1 MSQQIGVLFWMAS
14 KPIYYWDA
22 CLFYEW
28 LCNESVTAAKKD
40 GVKELLDANEG
51 KENLI
56 VTSVITHLEVLPRK
70 LDGKG
75 VTDEGDYLALFD
87 GQHFHEIELNA
98 NIILRAREIRDFY
111 YSPLA
116 PDRTYKMMDLGDCL
130 HLATATI
137 NGVDEFHTR
146 DCDRK
151 GSKVPLLKLYEMSG
165 TDKVC
170 GKYDLVIKSPEA
182 SQARL
187 QYDETQ

>member
-1 MSQQIGVLFWMAS
+1 MPRLIGVLCWMGP
-14 KPIYYWDA
+14 KPTYYWDA
-22 CLFYEW
+22 CIFYEW
-28 LCNESVTAAKKD
+28 LGKEPVSATKKD
-40 GVKELLDANEG
+40 GIKELLDANEE

-75 VTDEGDYLALFD
+75 VSDEEDYLALFD
-87 GQHFHEIELNA
+87 GLHFHEIELNA

-116 PDRTYKMMDLGDCL
+116 ENSSFKMMDLGDCL

-137 NGVDEFHTR
+137 NEVDEFHTR
-146 DCDRK
+146 DNDRK
-151 GSKVPLLKLYEMSG
+151 GSKVPLLKLYEISKY
-165 TDKVC
+165 DKVC

-182 SQARL
+182 AQGKL
-187 QYDETQ
+187 DYDE